1 MIARTL
7 FVVALALGI
16 GPVSSP
22 RIDSVAPPAPAR
34 SPNPQTITVVGE
46 DFLAGLRL
54 DVTTPSGEH
63 QAVQGDAI
71 GARRPTSFQASL
83 VFNAIGRYELVVTN
97 TDGGKSPPFV
107 VEVRA
112 PAPDA
117 PVISRV
123 TPAEVVKRPEA
134 QALQVEGSRFAT
146 GLRAIVTDPAGADV
160 TDAVVSKLTP
170 NSFELMVRLDQTGDY
185 SLMVSNPSGAVSNVF
200 RIVVR

>member
-1 MIARTL
+1 M
-7 FVVALALGI
+7 FVRSLLIVALAIGLGA
-16 GPVSSP
+16 GSSP
-22 RIDSVAPPAPAR
+22 RIDSVSPPSPAR
-34 SPNPQTITVVGE
+34 SANPQTITVVGE
-46 DFLAGLRL
+46 DFQAGLRL
-54 DVTTPSGEH
+54 DMTTPSGEQ

-83 VFNAIGRYELVVTN
+83 LFNAIGRYELVVTN

-107 VEVRA
+107 VEVKA
-112 PAPDA
+112 PVADA

-134 QALQVEGSRFAT
+134 QALQVEGAKFAT

-160 TDAVVSKLTP
+160 TEAVVAKLTP
-170 NSFELMVRLDQTGDY
+170 NSFELSVRLDQTGDY

-200 RIVVR
+200 RIIVR